1 MQLTLR
7 EALTLAEPLREARVV
22 AGEGGLDNV
31 IRSVNVMEVPDIAD
45 WVHPGEF
52 LVSTLYPLRDDKA
65 AVDTLIPLLAEKG
78 LAGLAVTP
86 DSYID
91 ELPKCMVE
99 DANRL
104 GFPLIELPPRV
115 SFVDIIQPLT
125 SRILDLQADEL
136 QQSDTILR
144 RFLDLVLTGGD
155 YSDIAQ
161 VISEVSGHPV
171 SIVDRFRRIFGQG
184 GNVRE
189 SMALE
194 FMDENQTGE
203 SYLSTEYEP
212 VSVAD
217 QVGQST
223 PHPQHM
229 VVEVDGNEL
238 YSLVYPVEVSS
249 TQLGSII
256 IWEHASSEVDAR
268 ALMAIQHG
276 ATVVALKMMETRS
289 IGQVEQQF
297 RNEILEGLLS
307 EQAASQVNALQ
318 LSESLGHRLEPPFTI
333 LLVGSDVPSRKLLA
347 PRERRQQS
355 NVDTSLHLAQRY
367 IRSYRDGLSFWRR
380 GPHLIVFYPLASRE
394 LPETREAIASMLR
407 EVCERIE
414 TENAPYT
421 VSSGISRPVDTIG
434 EFRQAYEE
442 ARQSFEI
449 GRALAG
455 GKSSAVTHYDDL
467 GLLRFAQ
474 VSETHVGIRNYCIDM
489 LGPLLEHDRNS
500 TACLLDTLRVFL
512 ECNQNHAKAA
522 RVLGIHYNSLRY
534 RLKRI
539 CKLIGNIFE
548 QPQKR
553 LAIEVALHLH
563 PLLDQGLPSQE
574 FPTTVH

>member
-1 MQLTLR
+1 
-7 EALTLAEPLREARVV
+7 
-22 AGEGGLDNV
+22 
-31 IRSVNVMEVPDIAD
+31 
-45 WVHPGEF
+45 
-52 LVSTLYPLRDDKA
+52 LRDDKA
-65 AVDTLIPLLAEKG
+65 AVDTLIPQLAEKG

-86 DSYID
+86 ESYID
-91 ELPKCMVE
+91 ELPKCMVDE
-99 DANRL
+99 ANRL

-125 SRILDLQADEL
+125 SKILDLQADEL
-136 QQSDTILR
+136 QQSDAILR
-144 RFLDLVLTGGD
+144 RFLDLVLVGGD

-161 VISEVSGHPV
+161 VISEVCGHPV
-171 SIVDRFRRIFGQG
+171 SIVDRFRRILGQG
-184 GNVRE
+184 GNVGE
-189 SMALE
+189 SLALE
-194 FMDENQTGE
+194 FMDEDRTGE
-203 SYLSTEYEP
+203 SYLSTQYEP

-217 QVGQST
+217 QVGQS
-223 PHPQHM
+223 PQHT
-229 VVEVDGNEL
+229 VVEVGEKKL
-238 YSLVYPVEVSS
+238 HGLVYPVEVSA

-256 IWEHASSEVDAR
+256 VWEHVESKADAK

-307 EQAASQVNALQ
+307 EQAASQATALQ
-318 LSESLGHRLEPPFTI
+318 LSESLGQRLDPPYAI
-333 LLVGSDVPSRKLLA
+333 LLVGPDVPSHRLLA

-380 GPHLIVFYPLASRE
+380 GPHLIVFCPLGARDPRNARVS
-394 LPETREAIASMLR
+394 IASMLR

-421 VSSGISRPVDTIG
+421 VSSGISRPVEGIG
-434 EFRQAYEE
+434 GFRRAYEE
-442 ARQSFEI
+442 ARQSLEV

-455 GKSSAVTHYDDL
+455 DKSSAVTHYDDL

-474 VSETHVGIRNYCIDM
+474 VSETSVGIRNYCMDM
-489 LGPLLEHDRNS
+489 LGPLLEHDRSS
-500 TACLLDTLRVFL
+500 TAPLLDTLRVFL
-512 ECNQNHAKAA
+512 ECNQNHAEAA

-539 CKLIGNIFE
+539 RQLTGNIFE
-548 QPQKR
+548 EPQKR
-553 LAIEVALHLH
+553 LAIEVALHLY
-563 PLLDQGLPSQE
+563 PLLDQDHLPEESPSTLHQAPRRSNCE
-574 FPTTVH
+574 RDLFVNS

>member
-1 MQLTLR
+1 M
-7 EALTLAEPLREARVV
+7 
-22 AGEGGLDNV
+22 
-31 IRSVNVMEVPDIAD
+31 
-45 WVHPGEF
+45 
-52 LVSTLYPLRDDKA
+52 
-65 AVDTLIPLLAEKG
+65 
-78 LAGLAVTP
+78 
-86 DSYID
+86 
-91 ELPKCMVE
+91 
-99 DANRL
+99 
-104 GFPLIELPPRV
+104 
-115 SFVDIIQPLT
+115 
-125 SRILDLQADEL
+125 
-136 QQSDTILR
+136 
-144 RFLDLVLTGGD
+144 
-155 YSDIAQ
+155 
-161 VISEVSGHPV
+161 
-171 SIVDRFRRIFGQG
+171 
-184 GNVRE
+184 
-189 SMALE
+189 E
-194 FMDENQTGE
+194 FMDEDRAGE
-203 SYLSTEYEP
+203 SYLGTEYEL

-217 QVGQST
+217 QGEQS
-223 PHPQHM
+223 PQHM
-229 VVEVDGNEL
+229 VVEVGDKEL
-238 YSLVYPVEVSS
+238 HSLVYPVEVSS

-256 IWEHASSEVDAR
+256 VWEHASSEVDAR

-276 ATVVALKMMETRS
+276 ATVVALKMMEARS

-307 EQAASQVNALQ
+307 EQAASQATALQ
-318 LSESLGHRLEPPFTI
+318 LSESLGHPLDPPFTI

-380 GPHLIVFYPLASRE
+380 GPHLIVFYPLALRE
-394 LPETREAIASMLR
+394 LPETREAIATMLR
-407 EVCERIE
+407 EVCKRIE

-421 VSSGISRPVDTIG
+421 VSSGISRPVDAIG

-474 VSETHVGIRNYCIDM
+474 VSETSVGIRNYCMDM

-500 TACLLDTLRVFL
+500 TAPLLDTLRVFL
-512 ECNQNHAKAA
+512 ECNQNNAQAA

-539 CKLIGNIFE
+539 RQLIGSIFE
-548 QPQKR
+548 EPQKR

-563 PLLDQGLPSQE
+563 PLLDEGPHSE
-574 FPTTVH
+574 ESPTTVH

>member
-1 MQLTLR
+1 MRLTLR
-7 EALTLAEPLREARVV
+7 EALTLAEPLRQAKVV
-22 AGEGGLDNV
+22 AGARGLDNV
-31 IRSVNVMEVPDIAD
+31 VRSVNVMEVPDILD
-45 WVHPGEF
+45 WVHPGEL
-52 LVSTLYPLRDDKA
+52 LVSTLYPLHDDKA
-65 AVDTLIPLLAEKG
+65 AIESLIPSLVEKG

-86 DSYID
+86 ESYIGR
-91 ELPKCMVE
+91 LPSCMLE
-99 DANRL
+99 DAERL
-104 GFPLIELPPRV
+104 GFPLIELPPKV

-125 SRILDLQADEL
+125 SKILDLQADEL

-144 RFLDLVLTGGD
+144 RFLDLVLIGGD

-171 SIVDRFRRIFGQG
+171 SIVDRFRRILGQG

-194 FMDENQTGE
+194 FMDEDRTGE
-203 SYLSTEYEP
+203 SYLGTEYEP
-212 VSVAD
+212 VSLAD
-217 QVGQST
+217 QVEQS
-223 PHPQHM
+223 PQHM
-229 VVEVDGNEL
+229 VVEVGGKEL

-256 IWEHASSEVDAR
+256 VWEHASSEVDAR

-297 RNEILEGLLS
+297 RNEILEGLLA
-307 EQAASQVNALQ
+307 EQAASQASALQ
-318 LSESLGHRLEPPFTI
+318 LSESLGHRLDPPFAI
-333 LLVGSDVPSRKLLA
+333 LLVGSDVPSHRLLA
-347 PRERRQQS
+347 PRERREQS

-367 IRSYRDGLSFWRR
+367 IRSYKDGLSFWRR
-380 GPHLIVFYPLASRE
+380 GPHLVVFWPLGPRE
-394 LPETREAIASMLR
+394 LHEKARESIASMLR
-407 EVCERIE
+407 TVCQRIE
-414 TENAPYT
+414 AENAPYT
-421 VSSGISRPVDTIG
+421 VSSGISRSVESISD
-434 EFRQAYEE
+434 FRQAYEE
-442 ARQSFEI
+442 AKQSFEI

-474 VSETHVGIRNYCIDM
+474 VSETSVGIRNYCMDM
-489 LGPLLEHDRNS
+489 LGPLLEHDRHS
-500 TACLLDTLRVFL
+500 TAQLLDTLRVFL
-512 ECNQNHAKAA
+512 ECNQNHAEAA

-539 CKLIGNIFE
+539 RQLIGNIFE
-548 QPQKR
+548 EPQKR

-563 PLLDQGLPSQE
+563 PLLDEGPPSE
-574 FPTTVH
+574 ESPATAH

>member
-65 AVDTLIPLLAEKG
+65 AVETLIPLLAEKG

-86 DSYID
+86 NSYMD

-104 GFPLIELPPRV
+104 GFPLIELPPRI
-115 SFVDIIQPLT
+115 SFVDIIRPLT
-125 SRILDLQADEL
+125 SKILNLQADEL

-144 RFLDLVLTGGD
+144 RFLDLVLIGGD

-171 SIVDRFRRIFGQG
+171 SIVDQFRRILGQG

-194 FMDENQTGE
+194 FMDEDRTGE
-203 SYLSTEYEP
+203 SYLGTEYEP
-212 VSVAD
+212 VSVA
-217 QVGQST
+217 GQGEQS
-223 PHPQHM
+223 PQHM
-229 VVEVDGNEL
+229 VIEVGDKVL
-238 YSLVYPVEVSS
+238 HSIVYAVEVSS

-256 IWEHASSEVDAR
+256 IWEHAESKVDSR

-297 RNEILEGLLS
+297 QNEILEGLLS
-307 EQAASQVNALQ
+307 EQAASQATALE
-318 LSESLGHRLEPPFTI
+318 LSESLGHRLDPPFAI
-333 LLVGSDVPSRKLLA
+333 LLVGSDVPSRRLLA

-367 IRSYRDGLSFWRR
+367 LRSYRDGLSFWRR
-380 GPHLIVFYPLASRE
+380 GPHLIVFYPLASHE
-394 LPETREAIASMLR
+394 LLETRKASASMLR

-421 VSSGISRPVDTIG
+421 VSSGISRPVDAIG

-474 VSETHVGIRNYCIDM
+474 VSETSVGIRNYCMDM
-489 LGPLLEHDRNS
+489 LGPLLEHDRSS
-500 TACLLDTLRVFL
+500 TAPLLDTLRVFL
-512 ECNQNHAKAA
+512 ECNQNNAQAA

-539 CKLIGNIFE
+539 RQLIGNIFE
-548 QPQKR
+548 EPQKR

-563 PLLDQGLPSQE
+563 PLLDEGPHSE
-574 FPTTVH
+574 ESPTTVH

>member
-7 EALTLAEPLREARVV
+7 EALMLTEPLRKARIV
-22 AGEGGLDNV
+22 AGESGLDNV
-31 IRSVNVMEVPDIAD
+31 VRSVNVMEVPDIVN
-45 WVHPGEF
+45 WVHPGEL

-65 AVDTLIPLLAEKG
+65 AVDTLIPQLAAKG

-86 DSYID
+86 ESYID

-125 SRILDLQADEL
+125 SKILDLQADDL
-136 QQSDTILR
+136 QQSDAILK
-144 RFLDLVLTGGD
+144 RFLDLVLVGGD
-155 YSDIAQ
+155 YSDIAK
-161 VISEVSGHPV
+161 VISEVSDHPV
-171 SIVDRFRRIFGQG
+171 SIVDRFRRILGQG
-184 GNVRE
+184 GPVGE
-189 SMALE
+189 SLALE
-194 FMDENQTGE
+194 FMEEDRTGE
-203 SYLSTEYEP
+203 SYLSTKYEP
-212 VSVAD
+212 GRATS
-217 QVGQST
+217 QGEQSL
-223 PHPQHM
+223 QHM
-229 VVEVDGNEL
+229 MVRIGNKEL
-238 YSLVYPVEVSS
+238 HSLVYPIEVSS

-256 IWEHASSEVDAR
+256 VWEHAESKVGAR

-276 ATVVALKMMETRS
+276 GTVVALKMMEARS

-307 EQAASQVNALQ
+307 EQIASQATALQ
-318 LSESLGHRLEPPFTI
+318 LSESLGHRLDPPFAI
-333 LLVGSDVPSRKLLA
+333 LLVGSDVPSHRLLA
-347 PRERRQQS
+347 PRETQQQS

-380 GPHLIVFYPLASRE
+380 GPHLIVFCPLSSRE
-394 LPETREAIASMLR
+394 LPETREVVASMLR

-421 VSSGISRPVDTIG
+421 VSSGISRPVEAIG
-434 EFRQAYEE
+434 SFRQAYEE

-455 GKSSAVTHYDDL
+455 NKPSAVTHYDDL

-474 VSETHVGIRNYCIDM
+474 VSESSVGIRNYCMDM

-500 TACLLDTLRVFL
+500 TAPLLDTLRVFL
-512 ECNQNHAKAA
+512 ECNQNHAEAA

-539 CKLIGNIFE
+539 RQLIGNIFE

-563 PLLDQGLPSQE
+563 PLLDGGSPPEES
-574 FPTTVH
+574 PTIAR

>member
-22 AGEGGLDNV
+22 AGESGLDNV
-31 IRSVNVMEVPDIAD
+31 IRSVNVMEVPDIVN
-45 WVHPGEF
+45 WVHPGEL

-125 SRILDLQADEL
+125 SKILDLQADEL

-144 RFLDLVLTGGD
+144 RFLDLVLIGGD

-171 SIVDRFRRIFGQG
+171 SIVDRFRRILGQG

-194 FMDENQTGE
+194 VMDEDRTGE
-203 SYLSTEYEP
+203 SYLGTECEP

-217 QVGQST
+217 QVGQS
-223 PHPQHM
+223 PQHM
-229 VVEVDGNEL
+229 VVEVGDKEL
-238 YSLVYPVEVSS
+238 HSLVYPVEVSS

-256 IWEHASSEVDAR
+256 VWEHASSKVDAR

-276 ATVVALKMMETRS
+276 ATVVALKMMEARS

-307 EQAASQVNALQ
+307 EQAASQISALQ
-318 LSESLGHRLEPPFTI
+318 LSESLGHRLEPPFAI
-333 LLVGSDVPSRKLLA
+333 LLVGSDVPSHKLLA

-355 NVDTSLHLAQRY
+355 NVDTSLYLAQRY

-380 GPHLIVFYPLASRE
+380 GPHLIVFYPMASRE

-421 VSSGISRPVDTIG
+421 VSSGISRQVDAIG

-455 GKSSAVTHYDDL
+455 GKNSAVTHYDDL

-474 VSETHVGIRNYCIDM
+474 VSETYVGIRNYCIDM

-500 TACLLDTLRVFL
+500 TARLLDTLRVFL
-512 ECNQNHAKAA
+512 ECNQNHAEAA

-534 RLKRI
+534 RLKRVRQ
-539 CKLIGNIFE
+539 LIGNIFE
-548 QPQKR
+548 EPQKR

-563 PLLDQGLPSQE
+563 PLLDEALPSE
-574 FPTTVH
+574 ESSTTAH